1 MGFKFGPSINVV
13 CDVNSAGHSNR
24 GWELN
29 EGKEWTIHHVERGSD
44 ASHTHTHTDKRALAH
59 KLTTATDVEAF
70 SPHSFRC

>member
-13 CDVNSAGHSNR
+13 CDVNSAGHSNK

-44 ASHTHTHTDKRALAH
+44 ASHTHRRALALT
-59 KLTTATDVEAF
+59 LTTATDEETF